1 MRGSADGDP
10 KGKVPCGMT
19 WVWMPVKAG
28 PFSSRGTCSSM
39 AFNHDWLV
47 DPRGDPVGRNR
58 LESPLPASHLSFPI
72 TLSRDVIIIS
82 TTGSGILRPR
92 EDKGLA

>member
-1 MRGSADGDP
+1 MGGQWNDALGLECMEEAQMRGSTDGDP

-58 LESPLPASHLSFPI
+58 SACPP
-72 TLSRDVIIIS
+72 
-82 TTGSGILRPR
+82 
-92 EDKGLA
+92 

>member
-58 LESPLPASHLSFPI
+58 SACCSTYKYRQYSPYNLQ
-72 TLSRDVIIIS
+72 
-82 TTGSGILRPR
+82 GSYH
-92 EDKGLA
+92 